1 MPDTGSTDIKGED
14 APYEEDERNIFID
27 YMMDTFRR
35 DRRVRKQLLLSS
47 DSDEIFQVLSDGVIM
62 W

>member
-1 MPDTGSTDIKGED
+1 MNED
-14 APYEEDERNIFID
+14 APYEEDERTIFID

-35 DRRVRKQLLLSS
+35 DRRIRKQLLLSS
-47 DSDEIFQVLSDGVIM
+47 DSDEIYQVLSDGAIM